1 MTPLKK
7 KLTTFKLRLVFKD
20 LNIGK
25 NMENFFNNANL
36 LQIIWKRKW
45 HLVVIVVV
53 AALVS
58 LVVSSSWVMKPRFK
72 SVAVIYPSNI
82 APYSDESETEQM
94 LQWLTSKDVRDSV
107 MIEFN
112 LPKHY
117 GIDSSYKYFA
127 STMAYLYDKFV
138 KISKTQYESIEI
150 SVMDRDPVIA
160 RDMVNAIIKYTD
172 RKIRSTHYKKY
183 AEVEMSYRKMMAMKK
198 HEIDSIKE
206 EMRKITSAYGIYEI
220 EGQSQEITRG
230 ELRTV
235 DGGGS
240 AIDRRNVEL
249 LKQGMR
255 EKGSELLFL
264 SNRVK
269 DVANEYSELMLK
281 ADLAIYDA
289 NKEYTFV
296 NTVSPPKV
304 ADKKSYPK
312 RLLVMFYFVA
322 GSLLISLIAIAVIE
336 QRKAF
341 LDQNS

>member
-1 MTPLKK
+1 
-7 KLTTFKLRLVFKD
+7 
-20 LNIGK
+20 
-25 NMENFFNNANL
+25 MENFFTNMNL
-36 LQIIWKRKW
+36 LRIIGKWKW
-45 HLVVIVVV
+45 HLLI
-53 AALVS
+53 
-58 LVVSSSWVMKPRFK
+58 LVVLAAIVSIIVSSPWVTKPRFK

-150 SVMDRDPVIA
+150 TVLDRDPVIA
-160 RDMVNAIIKYTD
+160 RDMVNAIIRFTD
-172 RKIRSTHYKKY
+172 GKIRKTHYLKY
-183 AEVEMSYRKMMAMKK
+183 AEVEQSFRKAMVLKK
-198 HEIDSIKE
+198 HEIDSVKE
-206 EMRKITSAYGIYEI
+206 EMRKITSAYGIYEL

-235 DGGGS
+235 DGSGS
-240 AIDRRNVEL
+240 AIDRKNVEL

-255 EKGSELLFL
+255 EKGSDLLFL

-269 DVANEYSELMLK
+269 DIANEYSELMLK

-289 NKEYTFV
+289 NKKYTFV
-296 NTVSPPKV
+296 NIVSPATV

-322 GSLLISLIAIAVIE
+322 GTLLLSLISIAVIE
-336 QRKAF
+336 QRRAF
-341 LDQNS
+341 MAREEKNNNQE